1 MECERFEEMLD
12 RLFDETKS
20 LTATDEMKKH
30 MAECASCRNLYRL
43 KEALL
48 PIGECEEEELPED
61 IAGVL
66 YSAIQNGAA
75 SGPQEQIAGN
85 PSRWTRWASLA
96 AAAVILVA
104 GGTVLM
110 RGIDS
115 PKDANHV
122 ATSVV
127 YGEQAAGEAKN
138 AVRAE
143 DAAALNESSFP
154 VTSATCAPTARN
166 LSSLSLPQEDAEAPS
181 LVQSGTYALGDAPA
195 EEAPKVDLG
204 EEMMMAASDS
214 QAMNEDCEM
223 PAIAME
229 TREEYEDCEES
240 VPAGDYKRADAK
252 VQEQDIGA
260 ITAWAEECGGRAD
273 GTAMPSGCEDENNL
287 CLLIPESN
295 LDAFLEGLTEMGIE
309 EGNVKIDP
317 QQDGV
322 TEIEG
327 VPYVKVWVY
336 TAG

>member
-12 RLFDETKS
+12 RLFDETGS
-20 LTATDEMKKH
+20 LTATDEMKEH

-48 PIGECEEEELPED
+48 PMGECEEEELPED

-66 YSAIQNGAA
+66 DSTIQAEPAA
-75 SGPQEQIAGN
+75 CRYEKNAGN

-110 RGIDS
+110 RGIGD
-115 PKDANHV
+115 PKDTTNIT
-122 ATSVV
+122 TSVV
-127 YGEQAAGEAKN
+127 YSEHASGDEKITGLTEN
-138 AVRAE
+138 ASVM
-143 DAAALNESSFP
+143 NKSSFP
-154 VTSATCAPTARN
+154 VTSATCAPTAKS
-166 LSSLSLPQEDAEAPS
+166 LSSSHLPREDAEVPS
-181 LVQSGTYALGDAPA
+181 FTLSGTGTEDAPI
-195 EEAPKVDLG
+195 EDAPKEYFG
-204 EEMMMAASDS
+204 EWMLMDS
-214 QAMNEDCEM
+214 SRLLATDENYVM
-223 PAIAME
+223 PAMTPE
-229 TREEYEDCEES
+229 TREECEES
-240 VPAGDYKRADAK
+240 TDDS
-252 VQEQDIGA
+252 A
-260 ITAWAEECGGRAD
+260 ITAWAEECSGRAD
-273 GTAMPSGCEDENNL
+273 DTAMPSGCEDENNL
-287 CLLIPESN
+287 YLLIPESN

-309 EGNVKIDP
+309 EGNIRIDP

>member
-20 LTATDEMKKH
+20 LTATDEMKEH

-66 YSAIQNGAA
+66 DSAIQNEAA
-75 SGPQEQIAGN
+75 SGPQEQNAGN

-104 GGTVLM
+104 GGAVLM

-115 PKDANHV
+115 PKDAAHV

-127 YGEQAAGEAKN
+127 YSEQAAGEAKN

-143 DAAALNESSFP
+143 DAATLNESSFP

-204 EEMMMAASDS
+204 EEMMMTALDSWAADE
-214 QAMNEDCEM
+214 AFEM
-223 PAIAME
+223 PAKAPE
-229 TREEYEDCEES
+229 TCEECEES
-240 VPAGDYKRADAK
+240 APAGDHKRADAE
-252 VQEQDIGA
+252 VREQDIGM
-260 ITAWAEECGGRAD
+260 ITAWAEECNGRAD
-273 GTAMPSGCEDENNL
+273 DTAMPSGCEDENIL

-309 EGNVKIDP
+309 EGNIRIDP

-322 TEIEG
+322 TEIEDIQ
-327 VPYVKVWVY
+327 YVKIWVY

>member
-20 LTATDEMKKH
+20 LTATDEMKEH

-66 YSAIQNGAA
+66 DSAIQNGAA
-75 SGPQEQIAGN
+75 SGPQEQNAGN

-115 PKDANHV
+115 PKDADHV

-127 YGEQAAGEAKN
+127 YSEQAAGEAKN

-143 DAAALNESSFP
+143 DATTPDESVFLS
-154 VTSATCAPTARN
+154 VSATCAPTARN

-181 LVQSGTYALGDAPA
+181 LVQSGTQAREDAPA
-195 EEAPKVDLG
+195 EEATKADFG
-204 EEMMMAASDS
+204 EEMMMVASDS
-214 QAMNEDCEM
+214 WAADEAFEM
-223 PAIAME
+223 PAIAPE
-229 TREEYEDCEES
+229 TCEECEES
-240 VPAGDYKRADAK
+240 APAGDYKRADAE
-252 VQEQDIGA
+252 VREQDIGM
-260 ITAWAEECGGRAD
+260 ITAWAEECGGRTD
-273 GTAMPSGCEDENNL
+273 DTAMPSGCEDENNL
-287 CLLIPESN
+287 YLLIPESN

-309 EGNVKIDP
+309 EGNIRIDP
-317 QQDGV
+317 LQDGI

>member
-20 LTATDEMKKH
+20 LTATDEMKEH

-48 PIGECEEEELPED
+48 PMGECEEEELPED

-66 YSAIQNGAA
+66 DSAIQNGAA
-75 SGPQEQIAGN
+75 SGPQEQNAGN

-104 GGTVLM
+104 GGAVLM

-115 PKDANHV
+115 PRDADHV

-138 AVRAE
+138 AVYAE

-181 LVQSGTYALGDAPA
+181 LVQSGTQALGDAPA
-195 EEAPKVDLG
+195 EEAPKVDSG
-204 EEMMMAASDS
+204 EEMMMVASDS

-229 TREEYEDCEES
+229 TREEYEDCKES

-260 ITAWAEECGGRAD
+260 ITAWAEECGGRTDDA
-273 GTAMPSGCEDENNL
+273 AMPSGCEDENNL
-287 CLLIPESN
+287 YLLIPENN

-309 EGNVKIDP
+309 EGNIRIDP
-317 QQDGV
+317 LQDGI
-322 TEIEG
+322 TEIEDIQ
-327 VPYVKVWVY
+327 YVKIWVY